1 MITSNNQ
8 LIERDATSS
17 GVQIASAL
25 SRNAEMAA
33 VVNLLPSN
41 EQRDIYKVV
50 AEMTNRKWAEL
61 GFDQRLVRGDTKRAT
76 IAIVY
81 GGSHKTAYESL
92 AETIGLSF
100 NQAPDV
106 FRAFWQS
113 LSETM
118 TGVMQVEKYIT
129 KLCNI
134 IQQSGVHRLEFP
146 VPTGGVCVFEAVHP
160 TVRVRGQ
167 VKVAKARTDEE
178 AAAEVDR
185 SRDEIKDRVADSSM
199 VTTYETHLPAGVKQF
214 PGKSV
219 TAAYIQGFDAA
230 VLATTQLK
238 LFEAGVQAWCKH
250 DACLAAL
257 GPGRL
262 EPDMIALIG
271 ETGHEF
277 DGLLS
282 SQTEGALQLQA
293 HTHVVIL
300 DTRQCLAV
308 DRDRL
313 GLVTDELPVGDAVE
327 FVRAGNDIAPIHFRC
342 PPA

>member
-146 VPTGGVCVFEAVHP
+146 VPTGGVCVFEAAHP

-250 DACLAAL
+250 DAFLVDPADE
-257 GPGRL
+257 RT
-262 EPDMIALIG
+262 LIKCFR
-271 ETGHEF
+271 ESMVELF
-277 DGLLS
+277 DGYPLDDLRDQLS
-282 SQTEGALQLQA
+282 ARYS
-293 HTHVVIL
+293 V
-300 DTRQCLAV
+300 
-308 DRDRL
+308 
-313 GLVTDELPVGDAVE
+313 ELPSFDDIYGYGDFDPRDMLGAQYL
-327 FVRAGNDIAPIHFRC
+327 IA
-342 PPA
+342 A